1 LHTVHAHFALRNG
14 QAVRYPADV
23 VPYAALASANHD
35 DISPLTE
42 LLAPAERFYL
52 IGAQLQITNN
62 LQVGPALN

>member
-1 LHTVHAHFALRNG
+1 LYTVHAHFALRNG
-14 QAVRYPADV
+14 QAVPADV

-35 DISPLTE
+35 DISSLTE

-62 LQVGPALN
+62 LQVGAALN